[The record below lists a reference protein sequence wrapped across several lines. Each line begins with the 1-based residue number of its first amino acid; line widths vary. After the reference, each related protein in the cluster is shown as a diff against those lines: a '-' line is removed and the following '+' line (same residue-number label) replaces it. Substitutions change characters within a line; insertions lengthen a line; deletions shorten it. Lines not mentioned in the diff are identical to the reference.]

1 MPPDD
6 PGVLVP
12 LAQGKSPVGDWLTAV
27 EAAGPGTPL
36 SDPMFVGTVF
46 IPHNEVRTCCDL
58 GSTLFFMC
66 TYTPRGVD
74 NRLSM
79 CRAVS

>member
-1 MPPDD
+1 MHPTAED

-12 LAQGKSPVGDWLTAV
+12 LAQGHSPVGDWLAAV

-46 IPHNEVRTCCDL
+46 VPHNEVRVL
-58 GSTLFFMC
+58 
-66 TYTPRGVD
+66 
-74 NRLSM
+74 
-79 CRAVS
+79 